1 MKTNSLQQHTNVL
14 LTTTKRVSLSL
25 TVPLVTLVIA
35 ACGDSD
41 IPALQR
47 DAIIDAQERIAQSQ
61 AQQGNEEAA
70 AALPDPLENNQQGS
84 DGVGSPAQSEN
95 EAPSDVAENDTF
107 APPPTI
113 DLTGFELVFNET
125 FNGESLDTDNWTTA
139 FRWGPDLVV
148 NDEEQYYV
156 DALNN
161 PAFGFN
167 PFSLDG
173 STLTISA
180 INTPDELLESANQQ
194 PYLSGVLTTADRFAF
209 THGIVEMRARIPAGT
224 GLWPQFWMLPDV
236 FEGLRP
242 QVFIM
247 EARGD
252 RPDTVFHSY
261 KYQDSND
268 DLQTT
273 GVLES
278 TGTDFSADFH
288 SYAVQWSPGELVFYI
303 DGTEFQ
309 RVTTENVA
317 SQDMY
322 MIVNLAVG
330 GFFAGSPDETTPF
343 PAQMVIDHV
352 RVFQQTQ

>member
-1 MKTNSLQQHTNVL
+1 MTTIYPNTNTGTVVTPIKH
-14 LTTTKRVSLSL
+14 LTVSV
-25 TVPLVTLVIA
+25 TVPLLTLILA

-47 DAIIDAQERIAQSQ
+47 DAIIEAQERITANQELQ
-61 AQQGNEEAA
+61 IDEAA
-70 AALPDPLENNQQGS
+70 AALADRPETTEQEADNSSSEIS
-84 DGVGSPAQSEN
+84 DSEPAE
-95 EAPSDVAENDTF
+95 
-107 APPPTI
+107 PPATI
-113 DLTGFELVFNET
+113 DLTGYELVLNET
-125 FNGESLDTDNWTTA
+125 FSGESLNAELWTTA

-156 DALNN
+156 DTLNN
-161 PAFGFN
+161 PDFGFN
-167 PFSLDG
+167 PFVMDG
-173 STLTISA
+173 NTLSISA
-180 INTPDELLESANQQ
+180 DNTPVNLLDAANQQ

-209 THGIVEMRARIPAGT
+209 THGIAEIRARIPAGT

-252 RPDTVFHSY
+252 RTDTVFHSY

-288 SYAVQWSPGELVFYI
+288 TYAVEWNPGELIFYI
-303 DGTEFQ
+303 DGVEFQ
-309 RVTTENVA
+309 RVESENVA

-330 GFFAGSPDETTPF
+330 GFFAGSPDESTPF
-343 PAQMVIDHV
+343 PAQLVIDHI
-352 RVFQQTQ
+352 RVFQLSE